1 MDTENGFY
9 NLLSKQVAD
18 SGDMAEVY
26 QQTLQELELHTQA
39 RMSAVILVHQGFQ
52 VSAIKRAGHGVQLF
66 AGESALAKHH
76 DLPATFIKSAA
87 YSKSLDYQ
95 INFQA
100 EDDIWQ
106 TQYLDIHE
114 SLQVAVPIFHE
125 QVVIAV
131 LFLETSTDIDVQA
144 IDEQNIIKMFAQTIG
159 IEFEKRFLTEQA
171 QLALAQSAD
180 NAKALH
186 DKVIQSEHF
195 LSLLTELHRVTI
207 ELSRSKTLNE
217 LFYRSVSLALRHL
230 QIDRMAIFIIDQE
243 SNRMFGTFGTN
254 EKGEVVDESYY
265 SSVIPDHPVVQETL
279 RRKDYVIVIEDT
291 ALQHDKKEVGR
302 GWNAMVA
309 LWDGEQALGWI
320 AVDNLINHRPLEL
333 HHKEVLK
340 LYAANLSQLIFR
352 KRQDE
357 RLLEFNKQLEQRVLE
372 RTAELASANH
382 ALENA
387 NRALESA
394 NAQLERLSMMDG
406 LTGVSNRRF
415 FDSSLNSEWD
425 RALRHHKRLSLL
437 MIDVDKFKEF
447 NDCYGHIEGDKA
459 LQQVAMSL
467 VKHARRSG
475 EVVARYGGEEFA
487 ILLPH
492 VSDQELT
499 HVVNNVLAGVRELA
513 IPHSA
518 SQISEAV
525 TISVGVAT
533 LFPDNTLS
541 TNDLIEMADKALYQ
555 AKIKGRDQAVFA

>member
-1 MDTENGFY
+1 MNTENGFY
-9 NLLSKQVAD
+9 SLLSKQVANA
-18 SGDMAEVY
+18 GDMAEVY
-26 QQTLQELELHTQA
+26 QQTLQELELHTKA
-39 RMSAVILVHQGFQ
+39 RLSAVVLAHQGFQ
-52 VSAIKRAGHGVQLF
+52 VLAMKHSGQAVQFF
-66 AGESALAKHH
+66 AGESALSKHH

-125 QVVIAV
+125 QTVIAV
-131 LFLETSTDIDVQA
+131 LFLETTMDIDVQA
-144 IDEQNIIKMFAQTIG
+144 IDEQNIIKMYAQSIG
-159 IEFEKRFLTEQA
+159 IEFEKRFLSEQA
-171 QLALAQSAD
+171 QLALAESAD
-180 NAKALH
+180 NARALH
-186 DKVIQSEHF
+186 DKMLQSEHF

-207 ELSRSKTLNE
+207 ELSRSKTLND
-217 LFYRSVSLALRHL
+217 LFYSSVSLALRYL
-230 QIDRMAIFIIDQE
+230 QIDRMAIFLIDQE

-254 EKGEVVDESYY
+254 EDGEVVDESYY

-291 ALQHDKKEVGR
+291 ALQHNKKEVGR

-357 RLLEFNKQLEQRVLE
+357 QLLEFNKQLEQRVLE

-415 FDSSLNSEWD
+415 FDSSLASEWD
-425 RALRHHKRLSLL
+425 RALRHSKSLSLL

-459 LQQVAMSL
+459 LQQVAQSL

-475 EVVARYGGEEFA
+475 EMVARYGGEEFA
-487 ILLPH
+487 ILLPS
-492 VSDQELT
+492 VSEQELAQ
-499 HVVNNVLAGVRELA
+499 VVKNVIEGVRELT
-513 IPHSA
+513 ITHSA
-518 SQISEAV
+518 SDIGDNV

-533 LFPDNTLS
+533 IFPDPTLS
-541 TNDLIEMADKALYQ
+541 PDALIEMADKALYQ
-555 AKIKGRDQAVFA
+555 AKLSGRDRAVFA

>member
-1 MDTENGFY
+1 MNTENGFY
-9 NLLSKQVAD
+9 SLLSKQIA
-18 SGDMAEVY
+18 SAGDMAEVY
-26 QQTLQELELHTQA
+26 QQTLHELELHTKA
-39 RMSAVILVHQGFQ
+39 HLSAVILVHQGFQ
-52 VSAIKRAGHGVQLF
+52 VLALKRAGEKVHF
-66 AGESALAKHH
+66 FEGESTLAQHYE
-76 DLPATFIKSAA
+76 LPATFIKSVA

-114 SLQVAVPIFHE
+114 SLQVAIPIFHE
-125 QVVIAV
+125 QAVIAV
-131 LFLETSTDIDVQA
+131 LFLETNVDIDVQEV
-144 IDEQNIIKMFAQTIG
+144 DEQNIIKMYAQTIG

-171 QLALAQSAD
+171 ELALAQSAD
-180 NAKALH
+180 NAKAIRE
-186 DKVIQSEHF
+186 KIVQSEHF
-195 LSLLTELHRVTI
+195 LSLLTELHHVTT
-207 ELSRSKTLNE
+207 ELSRSKTLND
-217 LFYRSVSLALRHL
+217 LFYSSVSLAQRHL
-230 QIDRMAIFIIDQE
+230 QIDRMAIFLIDQE
-243 SNRMFGTFGTN
+243 TNRMCGTFGTN

-265 SSVIPDHPVVQETL
+265 SSAIPDHPVVQETL

-357 RLLEFNKQLEQRVLE
+357 QLLEFNKQLEQRVLE
-372 RTAELASANH
+372 RTAELASANQ

-387 NRALESA
+387 NRALASA

-415 FDSSLNSEWD
+415 FDSALHSEWD
-425 RALRHHKRLSLL
+425 RALRHHQSLSLL

-459 LQQVAMSL
+459 LQQVAKSL
-467 VKHARRSG
+467 QVHARRSG

-487 ILLPH
+487 ILLPD
-492 VSDQELT
+492 VSEQELT
-499 HVVNNVLAGVRELA
+499 NVVQNVVAGVRGLA
-513 IPHSA
+513 IPHRA
-518 SQISEAV
+518 SQICETV

-533 LFPDNTLS
+533 MYPNQNLS
-541 TNDLIEMADKALYQ
+541 ANDLIELADKALYQ
-555 AKIKGRDQAVFA
+555 AKLDGRDKAIFS